1 MRRQCGCG
9 RIYGSRSGLFR
20 HIRAKH
26 EGLPPK
32 GTTRLKRGRPET
44 KPQNRKRRVCS
55 CGKTFKYRQGLHRH
69 VKDKHGGRQPN
80 AFELKEDFLL
90 KFSEKVK
97 KVTATISR
105 DLKELSALHLSCM
118 K

>member
-69 VKDKHGGRQPN
+69 VKDKHGGVQPN
-80 AFELKEDFLL
+80 AFELRERRKM
-90 KFSEKVK
+90 
-97 KVTATISR
+97 T
-105 DLKELSALHLSCM
+105 EL
-118 K
+118 